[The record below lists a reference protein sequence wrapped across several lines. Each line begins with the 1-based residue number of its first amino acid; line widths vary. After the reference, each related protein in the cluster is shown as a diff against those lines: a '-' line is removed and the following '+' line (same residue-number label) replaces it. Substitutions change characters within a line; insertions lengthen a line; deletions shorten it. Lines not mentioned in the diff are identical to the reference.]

1 MPGMATGKRSD
12 VSPTLPERGIDHMQ
26 LTAKNVAALDL
37 AGKADIIHFDDT
49 MAGFGYR
56 LRTGAGGRVL
66 RSWVAQ
72 YRRAGATRR
81 LLIGSAAVLGA
92 DQARAAAKKI
102 LAKVALGED
111 PQADRIER
119 RGKDRQALRAVVQE
133 FLAAKMIVDEDS
145 GLAEVRP
152 STIRELKRY
161 LTGPYFRPLYSM
173 PIDKVSRRDIASR
186 LVVVSREHGTR
197 VAAQSRVALSGF
209 FVWAMRS
216 GFVEANPVTN
226 TPQPQGS
233 EPRERVL
240 NDDELGAIWRACG
253 DDDYG
258 RIIRLLTLTGCRRQ
272 EIGSMAWS
280 EINFDRGSWTLPAT
294 RSKNGRAH
302 TLPLMPAMLAIIE
315 KVPRRVSR
323 DQLFGARGNGFSTW
337 GPGKRVLDARSGVT
351 DWIIHD
357 IRRSVAT
364 GMANLGTQ
372 PHIIETVL
380 NHCSGHRRG
389 VAGIYNKSAYE
400 REVRAAM
407 ALWADHVRSIAD
419 GGEKVIHLLP
429 QAAT

>member
-1 MPGMATGKRSD
+1 MFPPRFPKEIM
-12 VSPTLPERGIDHMQ
+12 L

-49 MAGFGYR
+49 MACFGYR
-56 LRTGAGGRVL
+56 IRAGAGGKVL
-66 RSWVAQ
+66 RSWVVQ
-72 YRRAGATRR
+72 YRRGGATRR
-81 LLIGSAAVLGA
+81 LLVGRAEVLGA
-92 DQARAAAKKI
+92 EQARAAAKKI

-111 PQADRIER
+111 PQADRTER
-119 RGKDRQALRAVVQE
+119 RGKDRLSLRSVVEE
-133 FLAAKMIVDEDS
+133 FLSTKT
-145 GLAEVRP
+145 AEVRP

-161 LTGPYFRPLYSM
+161 LTGPYFRPLYGM
-173 PIDKVSRRDIASR
+173 PIDKVTRRDIASR
-186 LVVVSREHGTR
+186 LVAVTREHGSR

-216 GFVEANPVTN
+216 GFVEVNPVTN

-233 EPRERVL
+233 KARERVL

-258 RIIRLLTLTGCRRQ
+258 RIIRLLTLTGCRRS
-272 EIGSMAWS
+272 EIGGMAWS

-302 TLPLMPAMLAIIE
+302 TLPMMPAMLEIVA
-315 KVPRRVSR
+315 KVPHRVSR
-323 DQLFGARGNGFSTW
+323 DQLFGARSNGFSTW
-337 GPGKRVLDARSGVT
+337 GPGKRALDVESGVT
-351 DWIIHD
+351 DWTVHD
-357 IRRSVAT
+357 TRRSVAT
-364 GMANLGTQ
+364 GLANLGVQ

-380 NHCSGHRRG
+380 NHFSGHRRG
-389 VAGIYNKSAYE
+389 VSGIYNKSTYE
-400 REVRAAM
+400 REVRAAL